1 MKPLYKAATNM
12 LDVVDGKASFLLSYV
27 DTPPAISGAVFTS
40 VCISVETKICTGLDD
55 GPGAYW
61 SHFLKAKTFKD
72 LLVPQATLLP
82 NLSPF
87 SGLQNIAT
95 GKTDSKRIWFLLYAF
110 VSK

>member
-72 LLVPQATLLP
+72 RSRFLVLIHYTIQLP
-82 NLSPF
+82 YRWVISDPNV
-87 SGLQNIAT
+87 II
-95 GKTDSKRIWFLLYAF
+95 K
-110 VSK
+110 